1 MQVNVKSYV
10 TAGVA
15 VVGAGAIAMTPIA
28 PPPDTFESASR
39 THEVNLLASTQATAA
54 NQALATQL
62 ALQQSGDPVSVLRAF
77 IEGTLAQYAA
87 PGPRDYVPVTG
98 PIDGSVHIGEGVAA
112 SGLRFGSALIGTP
125 LAFVGL
131 VPAFLEG
138 NGPEALAEF
147 IANLVDGP
155 LWVVDPVL
163 YSLRDALPAP
173 LGGPGG
179 FVETFRNQLW
189 AGTEEINSIL
199 ADPAAAV
206 QSFIDG
212 TLYQYGAPGPRDYAP
227 QFGPIGGL
235 GHIAEGAIA
244 TGLRLAA
251 AAVLT
256 PLSFIQLAA
265 AVVEGQ
271 GPEAIA
277 GLISNIVDGPLWVAD
292 PVLYSLRD
300 ALPAPLGGP
309 GELVENF
316 RNGIWSGTEQIN
328 AVVRSILGLPATPP
342 AGAGLRTADD
352 SSSNKPSE
360 SSINSI
366 PDTQAQLVKQQDDQP
381 QEKLPQDPP
390 AAGVGVV
397 NEPGAP
403 AGNADPV
410 VKSDPVVPPAAK
422 PVQITEKLKK
432 LERNLV
438 RGSLNFSTRGK
449 ATGARGT
456 TRNGVDVITEDTPP
470 QVDAPQA
477 GPDKPADPGTGGS
490 GETGAG
496 SPAGGADE

>member
-1 MQVNVKSYV
+1 MQVNLKSYV

-39 THEVNLLASTQATAA
+39 THEVNLLASTQVTAA

-62 ALQQSGDPVSVLRAF
+62 ALLQSGDPVSVLRAF

-87 PGPRDYVPVTG
+87 PGNRRYAPATE

-112 SGLRFGSALIGTP
+112 SGLRFGDALIRTP
-125 LAFVGL
+125 LRFAGL
-131 VPAFLEG
+131 VPAFAEG
-138 NGPEALAEF
+138 NGQQAFADL
-147 IANLVDGP
+147 IVNLVDGP

-179 FVETFRNQLW
+179 FVETFRNQIW
-189 AGTEEINSIL
+189 SGTEEVNSIL
-199 ADPAAAV
+199 ADPAAAL

-212 TLYQYGAPGPRDYAP
+212 TLYQYGAPGPRPYAP
-227 QFGPIGGL
+227 QFGPIGDL

-256 PLSFIQLAA
+256 PLSFIQLAG
-265 AVVEGQ
+265 AVVEGK
-271 GPEAIA
+271 GPETIA
-277 GLISNIVDGPLWVAD
+277 GLIANIVDGPLWAAD
-292 PVLYSLRD
+292 PALYFLRD

-328 AVVRSILGLPATPP
+328 AAVRSILGLPATPS

-352 SSSNKPSE
+352 SSSNKRSE
-360 SSINSI
+360 SYITSI

-381 QEKLPQDPP
+381 QEKLQQDPP
-390 AAGVGVV
+390 AGGAGVA
-397 NEPGAP
+397 NEAGAP
-403 AGNADPV
+403 TGNADPV
-410 VKSDPVVPPAAK
+410 IRTNPPAPPAAK
-422 PVQITEKLKK
+422 PVLITEKLKK

-449 ATGARGT
+449 ATGTQGATGD
-456 TRNGVDVITEDTPP
+456 GVDVITTDTPP

-477 GPDKPADPGTGGS
+477 APDKPADAGTGESGS
-490 GETGAG
+490 G
-496 SPAGGADE
+496 SPAGDAPE